1 MRTSFL
7 AGLCLC
13 TALSTAAQQWRPR
26 ASEELPPLFAP
37 VFHTISPTPLPQPF
51 AHHQEFRLPAY
62 RSNAPTSAG
71 RGFNFDFPSNFFENS
86 GLYANSDFRVM
97 ELPGPVPLQVTAEQ
111 TTFLTEARIPLA
123 EMWSGRL
130 RLSGV
135 QQRFHSANLFSAVNP
150 YWARDIALAPGTES
164 IVGRSR
170 VNYGL
175 GLQFRFN
182 P

>member
-7 AGLCLC
+7 AGVCLC
-13 TALSTAAQQWRPR
+13 AALSTAAQQWRPR

-51 AHHQEFRLPAY
+51 AHHQDFRLPAY

-71 RGFNFDFPSNFFENS
+71 RGFDFDPPPNFLVDS
-86 GLYANSDFRVM
+86 GLYANSDFRIM